1 MENNNSVLLEM
12 KNICKSFPGVKA
24 LDNVSL
30 TVKRGTVHALMGEN
44 GAGKSTL
51 MKCLFGIYKMD
62 AGEIYLDGEKIEV
75 KDPDDAMNKGIAM
88 VHQELQPIPE
98 RTVAENMYTGR
109 YPTKKFGPIQVID
122 HKKMFEETA
131 KWLDDVKM
139 PYDPKAK
146 LGTMSIAQM
155 QSVEIAKAVSLN
167 ARVVILDEPTSALAK
182 AEVEKLFAAIRKVKE
197 NDVIIIYISHKL
209 AEIHEIA
216 DTVTVLRDAQ
226 YVGKKNIEEID
237 NAGMIAMMFGKTE
250 IRKRP
255 ADVVPTDEPVME
267 VKHLT
272 RAGWYEDISFT
283 LYKGEVLGIAGVL
296 GSGRTELLGGIFGS
310 DPADSGE
317 VIIEGKTYIRRTPA
331 IMKNAGL
338 GLTPEDRKTGLIL
351 KHSIE
356 SNLCYAGMKKT
367 TINGWVESRKKRRE
381 MSERQVKALQI
392 KLSSISAKASS
403 MSGGNQQ
410 KVVVGNWLN
419 NDPKIMIYD
428 EPTRGIDVNAKQQI
442 FEIMWNQAKQGNSSI
457 FVSTELEELPGVC
470 NRILVL
476 RGGRITEELTTE
488 KIDSMTTN
496 DLYTLCMGGHSSERE
511 N

>member
-1 MENNNSVLLEM
+1 MSTLSCD
-12 KNICKSFPGVKA
+12 NIVKDYPGTRA
-24 LDNVSL
+24 LDHVSASFDSG
-30 TVKRGTVHALMGEN
+30 KINALLGKN
-44 GAGKSTL
+44 GSGKSTL
-51 MKCLFGIYKMD
+51 CKIF
-62 AGEIYLDGEKIEV
+62 AGAESATSGEFYLDGQKLSFRNPTDATKSGIVLVYQETSLVPTLTVMENIFMGRLPKKPGGLINWKLVQSETERLLKVMDVRINPKSKIMHL
-75 KDPDDAMNKGIAM
+75 PMW
-88 VHQELQPIPE
+88 Q
-98 RTVAENMYTGR
+98 R
-109 YPTKKFGPIQVID
+109 QVVEIC
-122 HKKMFEETA
+122 KA
-131 KWLDDVKM
+131 LSQ
-139 PYDPKAK
+139 DPKV
-146 LGTMSIAQM
+146 L
-155 QSVEIAKAVSLN
+155 
-167 ARVVILDEPTSALAK
+167 ILDEPTSALAK

-317 VIIEGKTYIRRTPA
+317 VIIEGKTYLKRTPA

-338 GLTPEDRKTGLIL
+338 GLTPEDRKTTGLIL

-367 TINGWVESRKKRRE
+367 TINGWVESRKKRKE
-381 MSERQVKALQI
+381 MSERQVEALQI

>member
-1 MENNNSVLLEM
+1 
-12 KNICKSFPGVKA
+12 
-24 LDNVSL
+24 
-30 TVKRGTVHALMGEN
+30 
-44 GAGKSTL
+44 
-51 MKCLFGIYKMD
+51 MD
-62 AGEIYLDGEKIEV
+62 EILRIS
-75 KDPDDAMNKGIAM
+75 
-88 VHQELQPIPE
+88 
-98 RTVAENMYTGR
+98 
-109 YPTKKFGPIQVID
+109 
-122 HKKMFEETA
+122 
-131 KWLDDVKM
+131 DDVTIM
-139 PYDPKAK
+139 RDGTWVATRPANTLTMDEIIRLMVGRELTNRFPPKTNK
-146 LGTMSIAQM
+146 PG
-155 QSVEIAKAVSLN
+155 E
-167 ARVVILDEPTSALAK
+167 VIL
-182 AEVEKLFAAIRKVKE
+182 EVEH
-197 NDVIIIYISHKL
+197 ISGKYTRL
-209 AEIHEIA
+209 KDASFQ
-216 DTVTVLRDAQ
+216 LR
-226 YVGKKNIEEID
+226 
-237 NAGMIAMMFGKTE
+237 
-250 IRKRP
+250 
-255 ADVVPTDEPVME
+255 
-267 VKHLT
+267 
-272 RAGWYEDISFT
+272 
-283 LYKGEVLGIAGVL
+283 KGEVLGIAGVL

-317 VIIEGKTYIRRTPA
+317 VIIEGKTYLKRTPA

-338 GLTPEDRKTGLIL
+338 GLTPEDRKTTGLIL

-367 TINGWVESRKKRRE
+367 TINGWVESRKKRKE
-381 MSERQVKALQI
+381 MSERQVEALQI

>member
-1 MENNNSVLLEM
+1 MSTLSCD
-12 KNICKSFPGVKA
+12 NIVKDYPGTRA
-24 LDNVSL
+24 LDHVSASFDSG
-30 TVKRGTVHALMGEN
+30 KINALLGKN
-44 GAGKSTL
+44 GSGKSTL
-51 MKCLFGIYKMD
+51 CKIF
-62 AGEIYLDGEKIEV
+62 AGAESATSGEFYLDGQKLSFRNPTDAAKSGIVLVYQETSLVPTLTVMENIFMGRLPKKPGGLINWKLVQSETERLLKVMDVRINPKSKIMHL
-75 KDPDDAMNKGIAM
+75 PMW
-88 VHQELQPIPE
+88 QRQ
-98 RTVAENMYTGR
+98 
-109 YPTKKFGPIQVID
+109 
-122 HKKMFEETA
+122 
-131 KWLDDVKM
+131 DVEICKALSL
-139 PYDPKAK
+139 DPKV
-146 LGTMSIAQM
+146 L
-155 QSVEIAKAVSLN
+155 
-167 ARVVILDEPTSALAK
+167 ILDEPTSALAK

-226 YVGKKNIEEID
+226 YVGKKNIEEIE

-338 GLTPEDRKTGLIL
+338 GLTPEDRKTTGLIL

-367 TINGWVESRKKRRE
+367 TINGWVESRKKRKGNVRAAGQGIADQAFQHFRKGKLHVRRQPAEGGRGQLAEQRPQDHDLRRTHQRHRCERE
-381 MSERQVKALQI
+381 AADLRDHVESGEAGEFLHLCLHGAGRATRRLQPH
-392 KLSSISAKASS
+392 
-403 MSGGNQQ
+403 SGAAGRKNH
-410 KVVVGNWLN
+410 G
-419 NDPKIMIYD
+419 
-428 EPTRGIDVNAKQQI
+428 GIDHGKDRFHDNKR
-442 FEIMWNQAKQGNSSI
+442 
-457 FVSTELEELPGVC
+457 FVYALY
-470 NRILVL
+470 
-476 RGGRITEELTTE
+476 GRTFQ
-488 KIDSMTTN
+488 
-496 DLYTLCMGGHSSERE
+496 
-511 N
+511 